1 MTGFD
6 SGQLGY
12 SQAMKDLQDLMTKAQ
27 SDTQAMG
34 SGAARFYRQYI
45 VPDITAAEAQIE
57 RMENVGR
64 GAVSFS
70 AAQFH
75 AGGTIGD
82 FGDLWTSPTT
92 GFIHAELGE
101 HVLSR
106 AETLTH
112 ASGSASLAQ
121 LASYLQPSA
130 PRLTGTSSSGSSVAI
145 TIQAWD
151 GASVDRWL
159 RSGGAQKLQA
169 ALNSNIA
176 SYSGVALG

>member
-1 MTGFD
+1 MAYSTNTVTTALQKEVTEFD
-6 SGQLGY
+6 SGTAWLQPG
-12 SQAMKDLQDLMTKAQ
+12 DEGLQDLMTKAQ

-82 FGDLWTSPTT
+82 FGDLWTSQTT

-121 LASYLQPSA
+121 LASYLQRA
-130 PRLTGTSSSGSSVAI
+130 LRGSPE
-145 TIQAWD
+145 
-151 GASVDRWL
+151 
-159 RSGGAQKLQA
+159 QA
-169 ALNSNIA
+169 AP
-176 SYSGVALG
+176 ALR